1 MRALEIQRITKK
13 KLGTIMVEQGYFT
26 TNALVGVLYKQ
37 SQIAKQ
43 HQGKRQSLAAIQ
55 RISPQEMSA
64 AVAAAR
70 EQQQPL
76 GTVLLERFHLSREE
90 AGQALSSYY
99 KCPFAEFSETVVIP
113 PELTA
118 RDQYEVSPYPLL
130 DSFARRR
137 RVGRNSH

>member
-1 MRALEIQRITKK
+1 MLVHLGMVNQDQVNAALEIQRITKK
-13 KLGTIMVEQGYFT
+13 KLGTITVEQGYLT

-55 RISPQEMSA
+55 RISLQEMSA

-76 GTVLLERFHLSREE
+76 GTVLLERFHLSR
-90 AGQALSSYY
+90 
-99 KCPFAEFSETVVIP
+99 
-113 PELTA
+113 
-118 RDQYEVSPYPLL
+118 
-130 DSFARRR
+130 
-137 RVGRNSH
+137 GRSWANAQLVL